1 MEMDVSTTQGS
12 AFKKAI
18 VELADEETIEGVPTT

>member
-1 MEMDVSTTQGS
+1 MEMGRLNTQGS

-18 VELADEETIEGVPTT
+18 VELADEEIVEGV

>member
-1 MEMDVSTTQGS
+1 MELERLNTTQGS

-18 VELADEETIEGVPTT
+18 VELADEEIVEGV